1 MKQIIVNIIIGA
13 IVLAVIKAHSVELS
27 IVAGSPHQEYD
38 FVKEVLVERLKLQ
51 DSSQSSVSDHTSR
64 IFYFAQRN
72 GVNSIISIEV
82 LTRTGSGS
90 YEQVIEGMR
99 FAANRSKI
107 ILNAL
112 GPLTNNWCQ
121 VMASYPRVVFIT
133 PVNSDGKIIDA
144 SKFPDCRAANILVVA
159 GLDAS
164 LTDLHSTQ
172 DRGDIVRLA
181 VPFVNIKSPIGSA
194 SSRAY
199 GMGMVAGNMAQL
211 IRTNPELEGAELV
224 NSFLKTNT
232 IYLEKLEGK
241 VKAGRAFVVLE

>member
-1 MKQIIVNIIIGA
+1 MKQIIVNIIIGV
-13 IVLAVIKAHSVELS
+13 IVLVVVKAHSVELS

-38 FVKEVLVERLKLQ
+38 FVREVLVERLKLQ
-51 DSSQSSVSDHTSR
+51 DSRQSSISDHTNR
-64 IFYFAQRN
+64 IFYFAQKN

-90 YEQVIEGMR
+90 YEQVMEGMR
-99 FAANRSKI
+99 FAASRSKI

-112 GPLTNNWCQ
+112 GPLTNSWCQ
-121 VMASYPRVVFIT
+121 VMASHPSVVFMT

-144 SKFPDCRAANILVVA
+144 SKFPDCRAANILVVS

-181 VPFVNIKSPIGSA
+181 VPFVNLKSPIRSA

-199 GMGMVAGNMAQL
+199 GMGMVAGKMAQL
-211 IRTNPELEGAELV
+211 IRANPELAGAELV
-224 NSFLKTNT
+224 NSFFKTNT

-241 VKAGRAFVVLE
+241 VKAGRAFVTIE